1 METNK
6 RCHWLVKSNFQ
17 DFQHSQDFYNEKNV
31 CACACVCVRTHTY
44 EHVSAHTYHILR
56 KNPGSPRLLS
66 SGLLSVPAS
75 HSLTSTASHR
85 PGGKRT
91 ETGHARPLFQMLLVG
106 THPARCPLSFP
117 KHHEFGKSRLPT
129 LFTFAAVSMTDFF
142 FLFERRE
149 DLLKNK
155 NLIILKD

>member
-106 THPARCPLSFP
+106 THPARCPLPSP
-117 KHHEFGKSRLPT
+117 VISQTSRVWEIAT
-129 LFTFAAVSMTDFF
+129 AHTFYICCCFHDRFF
-142 FLFERRE
+142 FSFWEKRRFV
-149 DLLKNK
+149 KK
-155 NLIILKD
+155 